1 MDIHNI
7 IAKNGEKLSDIKNS
21 EEINNLMI
29 EVYEA
34 YWRVVSAEKTWQ
46 NQAGSSS
53 TVKCLIIGSSFTIT
67 YPLVIDSLRSYTFLI
82 AAAT

>member
-34 YWRVVSAEKTWQ
+34 YWRVVSAE
-46 NQAGSSS
+46 
-53 TVKCLIIGSSFTIT
+53 
-67 YPLVIDSLRSYTFLI
+67 
-82 AAAT
+82 